1 MRSREGSFFFF
12 GVLFGDGRLDDE
24 FSEMGWWVWFLR
36 FEDMDGE
43 IWSCF
48 FGIFYGFELFFFCVL
63 LVRLLADASVFFFLS
78 SSDSL
83 SIYTCIFLLLSLSF
97 SLFDLFVLY
106 ICFVKNLILL

>member
-1 MRSREGSFFFF
+1 MDLSVGFSFWGFFSRCVFCCFSVLVEDSWRCGAEKDLFFLFSFFF
-12 GVLFGDGRLDDE
+12 GVLFGDGRLEDE

-63 LVRLLADASVFFFLS
+63 LGRLLADASVFFF
-78 SSDSL
+78 
-83 SIYTCIFLLLSLSF
+83 FLF
-97 SLFDLFVLY
+97 
-106 ICFVKNLILL
+106 